1 MDANFSD
8 IPGIRQSQ
16 VCPGLA
22 SISRLVHAIAVR
34 DIATDGRLAHTG
46 IDHVGIRSRNGNC
59 TNRCAFKEAV
69 GHIFPDDAAIG
80 CFPHTSAGRAKI
92 EYLRMHRIAGHCY
105 DSPSTKWADQAPLKR
120 VQHSRIDHR
129 SSLLVGDSGSP
140 GIH

>member
-1 MDANFSD
+1 MDAHFSD

-22 SISRLVHAIAVR
+22 AISRLVHAIAVR
-34 DIATDGRLAHTG
+34 DIATDTRLAHTG
-46 IDHVGIRSRNGNC
+46 IDHVGIRSRDG
-59 TNRCAFKEAV
+59 
-69 GHIFPDDAAIG
+69 DA
-80 CFPHTSAGRAKI
+80 TTRRTKI

-120 VQHSRIDHR
+120 VQHGRIDHR